1 LHDWPGGNGWFYRH
15 LFCGKSHAKR
25 ENSLSISAASRLL
38 PFVQLFYTFY
48 RQMNYFCCMRF
59 KILTLIT
66 FLIAASTAKAQEKW
80 SMLRCIEYA
89 MANNISIKQVDLQSK
104 IAELT
109 LKQSKYGQLP
119 NLNFSGGP
127 SYNSGRSQNPTT
139 YTLST
144 QSYLSANLQLQSSAD
159 IFNWFSKR
167 NSIAANEWELQAA
180 KANTDKLKNDIALTV
195 ANAYLQILLAMEQEK
210 IAAVQ
215 LQQSI
220 AQLNNTRKLVD
231 AGNLPELNAAELEA
245 QVARDSSNVITAKGS
260 IAQSI
265 LSLKSFMAVD
275 AAAPFEIE
283 TPPVDKIPVEKIADL
298 QPESVYAL
306 AMANMPQQRYND
318 FKLKAAQKT
327 SAAAKG
333 GLYPTVSVFGSLGS
347 GYANNFNVP
356 NYRRDS
362 VGSFPTGL
370 TATVGGV
377 KYDVFGPVYAQVKD
391 GTFKSDAFF
400 SQINQNFRQ
409 SVGLNINIPIFNG
422 LNART
427 NYEKSKISI
436 KNQQLQKDADDQ
448 KLKQDIYQAYNAA
461 VVALEKYNAGKKA
474 AETAERSYYYAQ
486 KRYEVGLTA
495 TFELI
500 TNQNNLF
507 TVKLQNALN
516 QYDYVFK
523 MKVLE
528 FYKGQGLK

>member
-1 LHDWPGGNGWFYRH
+1 
-15 LFCGKSHAKR
+15 
-25 ENSLSISAASRLL
+25 
-38 PFVQLFYTFY
+38 
-48 RQMNYFCCMRF
+48 MRF
-59 KILTLIT
+59 KFLTLIT
-66 FLIAASTAKAQEKW
+66 LLIAASTVKAQEKW
-80 SMLRCIEYA
+80 NLLKCIEYA

-119 NLNFSGGP
+119 NLNLSGGP
-127 SYNSGRSQNPTT
+127 AFANGRNQDPTNFS
-139 YTLST
+139 LIT
-144 QSYLSANLQLQSSAD
+144 QSYLSANVQLQSSAD
-159 IFNWFSKR
+159 IFNWFSKK
-167 NSIAANEWELQAA
+167 NTIAANDWELQAA
-180 KANTDKLKNDIALTV
+180 KANTDKLKNDIALSV
-195 ANAYLQILLAMEQEK
+195 ANSYLQILLSMEQQE
-210 IAAVQ
+210 IAGVQ
-215 LQQSI
+215 LQQSK
-220 AQLNNTRKLVD
+220 AQYANTRKLVD

-245 QVARDSSNVITAKGS
+245 QVARDSSNVISAKG
-260 IAQSI
+260 AVTQNI
-265 LSLKSFMAVD
+265 LSLKALMAID
-275 AAAPFEIE
+275 AAAPFEVE

-333 GLYPTVSVFGSLGS
+333 GLYPTFSVYGNLGS
-347 GYANNFNVP
+347 GYNNRTTEITGVSYTADTIGKVNVNGTSYNVLAP
-356 NYRRDS
+356 FPDYSRRNQKF
-362 VGSFPTGL
+362 GSQL
-370 TATVGGV
+370 
-377 KYDVFGPVYAQVKD
+377 
-391 GTFKSDAFF
+391 
-400 SQINQNFRQ
+400 NQNFRQ

-422 LNART
+422 LSART

-516 QYDYVFK
+516 QFDYVFK

-528 FYKGQGLK
+528 FYRGQGLKF